1 MVNLIIITF
10 ASAMWLNIHIADS
23 LSKERCSSGLRGTP
37 GKRVYLQRV
46 SGVRIPVFPPFTLK
60 KEAHYGFL
68 FCVYNQNHR
77 NDFAWADM

>member
-46 SGVRIPVFPPFTLK
+46 SGVRIPLFPHKPLSIK
-60 KEAHYGFL
+60 G
-68 FCVYNQNHR
+68 
-77 NDFAWADM
+77 

>member
-37 GKRVYLQRV
+37 GKRVN
-46 SGVRIPVFPPFTLK
+46 
-60 KEAHYGFL
+60 A
-68 FCVYNQNHR
+68 
-77 NDFAWADM
+77 